1 MLYNPVHFGKYI
13 EPCIHYQNYET
24 KQFYHKKFPC
34 AAFLESSLT
43 SSDLPQKTW
52 YDLCSYSFG
61 LSPRMSQ
68 QCNYTACSFC
78 TKVHLRCAHVAAYK
92 KNSLFFFFFFFLLS
106 SIPFH
111 GYSTF
116 SLSIQLN
123 DICIVSTFW
132 WLWIKLIYRSLCKYK
147 FKFFLVN
154 N

>member
-92 KNSLFFFFFFFLLS
+92 KNILFFFFFFFCWVV
-106 SIPFH
+106 FH
-111 GYSTF
+111 FMDTAHFLCLFSWTTF
-116 SLSIQLN
+116 ALYPHFG
-123 DICIVSTFW
+123 D
-132 WLWIKLIYRSLCKYK
+132 YE
-147 FKFFLVN
+147 
-154 N
+154 